1 MKTWQWLGYL
11 GLTPFIFCL
20 SLYQY
25 YPDINLINPQQ
36 VFVFY
41 SAIILSFISGSL
53 WRTDKINA
61 HCKDKVISNIFCL
74 YAFINLLLP
83 IVYSLLLLPLG
94 YLGLLLAEYLLDKG
108 KHNAFNRPYF
118 SMRIVLT
125 LSVVLLHGWAFIL
138 WY

>member
-11 GLTPFIFCL
+11 GLIPFILSL

-25 YPDINLINPQQ
+25 YPDIHLINPQQ
-36 VFVFY
+36 AFVFY

-61 HCKDKVISNIFCL
+61 YCKGKVISNIFCL
-74 YAFINLLLP
+74 YAYINLLLP
-83 IVYSLLLLPLG
+83 LFYSLFLLPLG
-94 YLGLLLAEYLLDKG
+94 YLGLLLAEYLLQKRAYNG
-108 KHNAFNRPYF
+108 TNRPYF

-125 LSVVLLHGWAFIL
+125 LSVVLLHGLAFIL